1 MLEIIWTAVTGIFK
15 FARHYFCR
23 DLEKQGQKYIRHH
36 FNRILRESAEFKDL
50 LCDELEA
57 ILRDDELNVKNEEI
71 VFDAIKTWVEARVER
86 RVYLPRLLEC
96 IRYGLMSH
104 KYFINNI
111 VNWKLVEKD
120 QVSSYLRYSTDPR
133 ALVLLDLESNIV
145 RR

>member
-1 MLEIIWTAVTGIFK
+1 MLIFDFPHEQFMIFMLETTLTIVTGIFK
-15 FARHYFCR
+15 FAQHYFCH
-23 DLEKQGQKYIRHH
+23 DLEKQGRKYIRHH
-36 FNRILRESAEFKDL
+36 FKRILQESAEFKDL

-71 VFDAIKTWVEARVER
+71 VFDAVKTWVETRVEER

-120 QVSSYLRYSTDPR
+120 EVSLYLHY
-133 ALVLLDLESNIV
+133 N
-145 RR
+145 